1 MRIVCADVLAESFPV
16 AGTFTISRGSRR
28 EAVVVRVVVRA
39 GDVIGQGE
47 CVPYARYGESVQGV
61 IDAIWVRS
69 TLGLST
75 RAALLT
81 DMPAGAARNGLDCAL
96 LDLEAKHQG
105 ASSASLLGL
114 MPVNEARVTCFTLSL
129 DAPEA
134 MAQAAAQ
141 AGDKPLLKLK
151 LGGGALD
158 AARMQAVR
166 AARPDARLVADAN
179 EAWRP
184 EDLGPL
190 LEEARTA
197 RLELIEQPLPADAD
211 AVLAQIE
218 RLVPI
223 CADESAHT
231 AADVAHLA
239 NRYDAVNIKLDK
251 AGGVTAA
258 LAMARAARA
267 AGLKIMTGCML
278 STSLAMAPA
287 WLLAEYSDWL
297 DLDGPLLLARD
308 RSPAVV
314 YTNGRMH
321 PPEPAI
327 WG

>member
-1 MRIVCADVLAESFPV
+1 MRVELVDVMAETFPV

-39 GDVIGQGE
+39 GDHVGQGE
-47 CVPYARYGESVQGV
+47 CVPYPRYGESVDGV
-61 IDAIWVRS
+61 ISAI
-69 TLGLST
+69 
-75 RAALLT
+75 RAAATAGVPTRTALLKA
-81 DMPAGAARNGLDCAL
+81 MAAGAARNGIDCAL
-96 LDLEAKHQG
+96 LDLEAKQRG
-105 ASSASLLGL
+105 TTAASLLGL

-129 DAPEA
+129 AAPEA
-134 MAQAAAQ
+134 MALAATKAR
-141 AGDKPLLKLK
+141 DKPLLKLK
-151 LGGGALD
+151 LGGGAQD
-158 AARMQAVR
+158 AERMHAVR

-179 EAWRP
+179 EAWSP
-184 EDLGPL
+184 ADLSPL
-190 LEEARTA
+190 LQQARSA
-197 RLELIEQPLPADAD
+197 GMELIEQPLPADAD
-211 AVLAQIE
+211 AALAEVE
-218 RLVPI
+218 RIVPI

-231 AADVAHLA
+231 GTDVARLA

-258 LAMARAARA
+258 LAMARAAQA

-287 WLLAEYSDWL
+287 WLLAGHSDWL

-314 YTNGRMH
+314 YTDGLMH
-321 PPEPAI
+321 PPERAI